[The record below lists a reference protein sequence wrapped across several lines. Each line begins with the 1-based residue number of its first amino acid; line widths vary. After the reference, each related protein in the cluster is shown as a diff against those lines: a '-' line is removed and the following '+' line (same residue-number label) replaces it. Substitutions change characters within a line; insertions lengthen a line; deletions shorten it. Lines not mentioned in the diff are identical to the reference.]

1 MEAIEEM
8 KGEGVVEDVYE
19 VREEAMLLQ
28 TEVVQMEASGLTPQT
43 DGQAGK
49 QQSAQKDDEEDERL
63 ERQRQQ
69 AQIGEQKQR
78 YESHQ
83 WKILGTKDAG

>member
-8 KGEGVVEDVYE
+8 KGESVVKDVYE
-19 VREEAMLLQ
+19 VREEAMLPQ

-43 DGQAGK
+43 DGQTGK
-49 QQSAQKDDEEDERL
+49 QESAQKDDEEDERL
-63 ERQRQQ
+63 ERQGQQ
-69 AQIGEQKQR
+69 AQIREQKQR
-78 YESHQ
+78 YEPHQ